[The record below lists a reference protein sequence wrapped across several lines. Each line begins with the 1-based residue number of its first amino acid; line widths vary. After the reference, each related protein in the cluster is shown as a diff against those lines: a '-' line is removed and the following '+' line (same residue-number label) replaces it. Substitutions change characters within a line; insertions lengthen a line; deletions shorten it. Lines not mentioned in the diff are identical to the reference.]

1 MPQKERAAKVRSRCL
16 VKPTLVRLCIFFL
29 FLFFKFKN
37 TNLVAFQTLFVCC
50 GNKEY
55 IQHLRR
61 QRPYIYI
68 IRVDLGVGSLNVM
81 MKFFFLLYL
90 EKMKKKKKYPDNFN
104 FLLVGFWASAGKGR
118 MNNHAEPKD
127 KRAFFP
133 LLGSVLAEGEVL
145 FFRLSVSV
153 CVCTLYEEVKR
164 WRWKCWERLERRR
177 REGDVLSYTT
187 AGGKEE
193 SCSNSLRTKGGIRK
207 KP

>member
-1 MPQKERAAKVRSRCL
+1 MSCQTDAGIDLLLGYA
-16 VKPTLVRLCIFFL
+16 CIFCCVNFY
-29 FLFFKFKN
+29 
-37 TNLVAFQTLFVCC
+37 LVAFQTLFVCC

-61 QRPYIYI
+61 QRQQPYIYI

-81 MKFFFLLYL
+81 ISFFPRSLYFLYL
-90 EKMKKKKKYPDNFN
+90 EKMKEKKNKDNFN

-133 LLGSVLAEGEVL
+133 LLESMLAEGEVI
-145 FFRLSVSV
+145 FVCV

-164 WRWKCWERLERRR
+164 WRWSWE
-177 REGDVLSYTT
+177 VLGEARATSKRGRCSVTQTHTT
-187 AGGKEE
+187 AGGKK
-193 SCSNSLRTKGGIRK
+193 SYNSSNSLRTRGASEEEEEE